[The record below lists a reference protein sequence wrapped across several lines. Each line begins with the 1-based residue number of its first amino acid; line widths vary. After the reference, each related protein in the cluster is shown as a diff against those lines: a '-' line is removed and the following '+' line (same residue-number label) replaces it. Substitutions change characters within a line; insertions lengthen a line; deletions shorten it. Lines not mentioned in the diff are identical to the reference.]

1 MSTNFANVI
10 QVREIILHQL
20 HLIWSQ
26 PQLVDK
32 VAPIMLWGAPGVG
45 KSSIIKDLCTQLNI
59 GFIDIRLSQRD
70 PVDLRGLPV
79 PDLQNKQVNW
89 MLSAEWPRDENSQGI
104 ILFDEITAADRSLQV
119 AAYELILD
127 RCLGEMY
134 KVPKGWLICAAGNR
148 IEDRAVAMTISSA
161 LANRF
166 CHLEL
171 EPDLNQWAKW
181 ASLHNLHSDVIAF
194 LRFKP
199 NYFFD
204 MSGNVER
211 GWPSPRSWER
221 VALMLDHGAEMSKAS
236 LVLMMQGLVGRAATL
251 EFFTFKNLIQVIP
264 DVEKLLLGELD
275 FKVPERADMR
285 YAITSSMA
293 YHLWRG
299 DATQRHT
306 RVSNFLKISLQ
317 LSSDFAVMA
326 MTDAMQKIE
335 DINSIENQLN
345 AEILFSH
352 PLYEVWV
359 KKHGEGLYS
368 TQLKHDKNP
377 KKTSLGSFKDLA
389 Q

>member
-1 MSTNFANVI
+1 MSQI
-10 QVREIILHQL
+10 REIILHQL
-20 HLIWSQ
+20 NLIWRQ
-26 PQLVDK
+26 PQLVEQ

-45 KSSIIKDLCTQLNI
+45 KSSIIRELCAEQKI

-79 PDLQNKQVNW
+79 PDMQNKQVNW
-89 MLSAEWPRDENSQGI
+89 MLSAEWPREENSKGI
-104 ILFDEITAADRSLQV
+104 ILFDELTAADRSLQV

-171 EPDLNQWAKW
+171 EPDLKQWTKW
-181 ASLHNLHSDVIAF
+181 ANLHNLNSDVIAF

-204 MSGNVER
+204 MTGSVER

-221 VALMLDHGAEMSKAS
+221 VALMLEHGVDMSNSS

-251 EFFTFKNLIQVIP
+251 EFFAFRNLIQAIP
-264 DVEKLLLGELD
+264 DVEKLLLGELEFQIPD
-275 FKVPERADMR
+275 RADMR
-285 YAITSSMA
+285 YAITTSMA

-299 DATQRHT
+299 DPTQRHT
-306 RVSNFLKISLQ
+306 RVSHFLKISLQ

-326 MTDAMQKIE
+326 MNDAMQKIE
-335 DINSIENQLN
+335 DMDSIENQQN

-352 PLYEVWV
+352 PLYEVWI
-359 KKHGEGLYS
+359 KKHGEGLFS
-368 TQLKHDKNP
+368 AQIKHQKSPKN
-377 KKTSLGSFKDLA
+377 TRLEGFKDLIN
-389 Q
+389 

>member
-1 MSTNFANVI
+1 MSNHCANMS
-10 QVREIILHQL
+10 QVKEIISHQL
-20 HLIWSQ
+20 QLIWSQ
-26 PQLVDK
+26 SHLAKQI
-32 VAPIMLWGAPGVG
+32 APIMLWGAPGVG
-45 KSSIIKDLCTQLNI
+45 KSTMIRELCQELNI

-79 PDLQNKQVNW
+79 PDIQKNQVNW
-89 MLSAEWPRDENSQGI
+89 MLSAEWPRDENSRGI
-104 ILFDEITAADRSLQV
+104 ILFDELTAADRSLQV

-134 KVPKGWLICAAGNR
+134 QVPKGWLICAAGNR
-148 IEDRAVAMTISSA
+148 IEDKAVAMTISSA

-171 EPDLNQWAKW
+171 EPDLMQWTKW
-181 ASLHNLHSDVIAF
+181 AVQNNLNSDVIAF

-211 GWPSPRSWER
+211 GWPSPRSWDR
-221 VALMLDHGAEMSKAS
+221 VALMLDHGATMSSSS
-236 LVLMMQGLVGRAATL
+236 LVLMMEGLVGRAATL
-251 EFFTFKNLIQVIP
+251 EFFTFRNLIKAIP
-264 DVEKLLLGELD
+264 DVEKLLLGELE
-275 FKVPERADMR
+275 FKILDRADLR

-293 YHLWRG
+293 YHVWRG
-299 DATQRHT
+299 DSTQRHT

-317 LSSDFAVMA
+317 LTSDFAVMA

-335 DINSIENQLN
+335 NISSIENQHN

-359 KKHGEGLYS
+359 KKHGKGLFS
-368 TQLKHDKNP
+368 TQLKYDKYS
-377 KKTSLGSFKDLA
+377 KKTSLGSFKNLI